1 MESVFV
7 QVTVVPTAISRLA
20 GLNARFPKVDAPAG
34 MVIGDPGSVGMG
46 AGVGDG
52 VGDGA
57 E

>member
-7 QVTVVPTAISRLA
+7 QVTVVPAATSRLA
-20 GLNARFPKVDAPAG
+20 GLNARFPNVDAPEG